1 MPKPTFFNLDEQK
14 RQMIIQA
21 CIDEFALQPFSS
33 ASINQII
40 KQANISRGSFYQYFE
55 DKEDCYMFLL
65 SEVAKIKMDL
75 LKNASLKYQANGFFD
90 NLQVMI
96 EQTLTWI
103 EQEPKLYA
111 IGVLMEYDNS
121 DFIQKLV
128 AKNAQSVDFLKS
140 LVNKDIEQ
148 GRIRQDID
156 VDLLVQMLLSVNRDI
171 LMTAYRER
179 DFEKV
184 KYQFKQVLNI
194 LKEGAQHVSS

>member
-1 MPKPTFFNLDEQK
+1 MPKSTFFNLDEHK
-14 RQMIIQA
+14 RQTIIQA

-65 SEVAKIKMDL
+65 SEIAKIKMDL
-75 LKNASLKYQANGFFD
+75 LKNAALMHQSNDFFD

-96 EQTLTWI
+96 EQTLQWI
-103 EQEPKLYA
+103 EEEPKLYA

-121 DFIQKLV
+121 DFIQRLV
-128 AKNAQSVDFLKS
+128 AKNAQSIDFLKS
-140 LVNKDIEQ
+140 LVEQDIAK
-148 GRIRQDID
+148 GRIRHDVD

-184 KYQFKQVLNI
+184 KYQFQQVLNI
-194 LKEGAQHVSS
+194 IKEGAQHVSS

>member
-1 MPKPTFFNLDEQK
+1 MPKSTFFNLDEQK

-55 DKEDCYMFLL
+55 DKEDCYMYLL
-65 SEVAKIKMDL
+65 SEIAKIKMDL
-75 LKNASLKYQANGFFD
+75 LKNASLMYQTNDFFE
-90 NLQVMI
+90 NLQIML

-103 EQEPKLYA
+103 EKEPKLYA

-121 DFIQKLV
+121 DFVQKLV
-128 AKNAQSVDFLKS
+128 AKNAQSVEFLKS
-140 LVNKDIEQ
+140 LVNQDIEQ
-148 GRIRQDID
+148 GRIRHDID
-156 VDLLVQMLLSVNRDI
+156 VDLLIQMLLSVNREI

-194 LKEGAQHVSS
+194 IKEGAQHVSS